1 MKKLY
6 EESKR
11 INVPGENYGGKLGE
25 PAYGNNAKLL
35 MFIMFTGLR
44 IDEAIDLKWKDL
56 DLKQNTP
63 RVNVTSTS
71 IIVKDRDNISVKKYI
86 SISSS
91 TKTFSG
97 KRSVPLNTHALEI
110 ITYEKKL
117 NPAHSDTDYVFITK
131 NGGKIQSRQNVN
143 RTLKKMMSRAN
154 CSIPYCTPHELR
166 HSLRS
171 ALLRNGVNIKV
182 VSIFLEHKD
191 ITVTYNIHIHI
202 LEGLHC

>member
-71 IIVKDRDNISVKKYI
+71 IIVKDRDNISVK
-86 SISSS
+86 SIFPFPHQQNFG
-91 TKTFSG
+91 TN
-97 KRSVPLNTHALEI
+97 VPLNTQALEI